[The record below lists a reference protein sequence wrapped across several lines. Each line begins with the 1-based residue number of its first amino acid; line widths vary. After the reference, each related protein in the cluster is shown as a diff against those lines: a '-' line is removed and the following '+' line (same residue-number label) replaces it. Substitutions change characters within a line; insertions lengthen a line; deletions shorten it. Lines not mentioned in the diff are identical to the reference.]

1 MGTRWRP
8 GDLLETA
15 SNWLVPALAGVAAA
29 VSAGTLPDV
38 IKGWFGDQRWLL
50 TVLCVGAAGIF
61 AGINLWQQR
70 SKGIGIV
77 ITMPRTRWRDPWNSQ
92 WTRAAIDHARRHR
105 DSCFTVERDVPGT
118 ASDADAQTRNDARHE
133 RERAL
138 ELVRSL
144 VTARLTEL
152 SEFDPATPVSIYVNA
167 ALPDAFELGSLL
179 KFHVHRELHGIG
191 ADPDRRSRSEAAL
204 VIPQRSETVEGDF
217 FPAVRI
223 SGRLKEPLT
232 SLEEARV
239 AKLATVIEEPELD
252 ADPHGNAV
260 ALIVHLSDN
269 PQMVAEALLAA
280 QRGCID
286 TRGKSERCRA
296 AVVIDGGPANIPET
310 MVDFELVVRLVY
322 ATWRA
327 WNAARP
333 QYASLQPRLFIAAP
347 ASVAF
352 ALGWLLGHKVR
363 AVPHPYENSEAGE
376 PCISS

>member
-1 MGTRWRP
+1 MATRRGTEN
-8 GDLLETA
+8 LLEKA
-15 SNWLVPALAGVAAA
+15 SNWLVAALAGAAAA

-38 IKGWFGDQRWLL
+38 IKEWLGDQGWLL
-50 TVLCVGAAGIF
+50 TTLCVGAAGIF

-92 WTRAAIDHARRHR
+92 WTRAAIDHAKRHR

-118 ASDADAQTRNDARHE
+118 PTDTDGEARSDVR
-133 RERAL
+133 RERKEAL

-144 VTARLTEL
+144 VAARLTEL
-152 SEFDPATPVSIYVNA
+152 SESDPATPVSIYINA
-167 ALPDAFELGSLL
+167 ALPDAFELGTLL
-179 KFHVHRELHGIG
+179 KFHVHRELRGIG
-191 ADPDRRSRSEAAL
+191 ADPDRRARTELAP
-204 VIPQRSETVEGDF
+204 VIPQRSESVDADF
-217 FPAVRI
+217 FTAIRI

-232 SLEEARV
+232 SVEEARV
-239 AKLATVIEEPELD
+239 AKLATVIEEPAFE
-252 ADPHGNAV
+252 AAPGGNAV

-269 PQMVAEALLAA
+269 PQMVSEALLAA
-280 QRGCID
+280 QRGCAD
-286 TRGKSERCRA
+286 TSGQVDRCRA

-310 MVDFELVVRLVY
+310 VADFELVVRLVY

-333 QYASLQPRLFIAAP
+333 QYASLRPRLFIAAP